1 MGLYDDIIA
10 SYLEKQARLRAQ
22 LKLLY
27 AGDGQTVTLPVKA
40 AIERIER
47 EIRDLDGAIYRC
59 SKKSALQPVEGPVPY
74 PSRPTSPQKAEDHRA
89 KLSNGQHLAHIIFRC
104 DQAGVVIT
112 TGLEIEAAVFEGLRT
127 ARVMRCR
134 FCGEEHAWKVV
145 RRVPATAVL
154 MSTKAEDFL
163 GRSVQS
169 EAYAAQA
176 TDPGIRD
183 LYARMADQWYRL
195 AIEHEAKAA
204 ALT

>member
-10 SYLEKQARLRAQ
+10 SYLEKQAKLRAQ

-27 AGDGQTVTLPVKA
+27 AGDGQTVTLPVRA

-59 SKKSALQPVEGPVPY
+59 STKSSALQPTESP
-74 PSRPTSPQKAEDHRA
+74 RPASPQRAEDHRA
-89 KLSNGQHLAHIIFRC
+89 KRSNGQHLAHIIFRC

-112 TGLEIEAAVFEGLRT
+112 TGLEIEAAVFESLRT

-134 FCGEEHAWKVV
+134 FCGEEHSWKVV
-145 RRVPATAVL
+145 RRVPATAAL

-204 ALT
+204 ALN